1 MSPLQFYRD
10 QAVRSHAEADSA
22 TLDNVRDRCVRAAMA
37 WEEMA
42 ERTSRTDAMKAERE
56 AVTAARVSFEA

>member
-10 QAVRSHAEADSA
+10 QAARAHAEAGSA
-22 TLDNVRDRCVRAAMA
+22 TLDNVRDRCARSAIA

-42 ERTSRTDAMKAERE
+42 DRIARTDAMRAERE
-56 AVTAARVSFEA
+56 AAVVSRI